1 MKGLFGDLFDLNG
14 DGEMSATESALEFA
28 LFSEMM
34 DEDDE
39 DSDTEDN
46 SSEWEA

>member
-1 MKGLFGDLFDLNG
+1 MKGLFGNLFDLNG
-14 DGEMSATESALEFA
+14 DGEMNATESALEFA

-39 DSDTEDN
+39 DSDTEDD
-46 SSEWEA
+46 SSDWED

>member
-14 DGEMSATESALEFA
+14 DGEMSAAESALEFV

-34 DEDDE
+34 DEDDS
-39 DSDTEDN
+39 SDWDD
-46 SSEWEA
+46 

>member
-34 DEDDE
+34 DEDDG
-39 DSDTEDN
+39 DGDTEDD
-46 SSEWEA
+46 SSDWED